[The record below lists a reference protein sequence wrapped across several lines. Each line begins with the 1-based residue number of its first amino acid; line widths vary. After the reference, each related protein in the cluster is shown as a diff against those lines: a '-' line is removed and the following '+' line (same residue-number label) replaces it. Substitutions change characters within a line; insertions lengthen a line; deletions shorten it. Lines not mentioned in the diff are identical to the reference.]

1 MKTQLNFLVH
11 NVGMLLF
18 GDANDVEL
26 WEILTS
32 ALNVNLRDHRPIIF

>member
-1 MKTQLNFLVH
+1 MQLNFLVH

-18 GDANDVEL
+18 GDVNDVEL

-32 ALNVNLRDHRPIIF
+32 ALNANLRAREPIIF